1 MSLRNRLREI
11 LKMVASGGPAVCNIA
26 VTNLCNATC
35 DFCNYARNK
44 KLAGRGV
51 MVDVNDLQN
60 AIDILYH
67 KGVRYLTFSGG
78 EPFLHPHLYDMV
90 AYSVQ
95 KGIRPSICTN
105 GYRLDADTIKTIS
118 EIGLKTII
126 ISIDAGSVGE
136 HEKNRGLPGICA
148 RIRKANHHLARLSIR
163 SMASVTINRLITDYP
178 GLILFLRDLGF
189 ETVTFSYPK
198 RTLGSSSL
206 VFSKTS
212 SLVDYSAEELIVAF
226 RKILDLKSCFSILNP
241 AESMK
246 DMIRYLRGKNQ
257 IFPCFGGYK
266 YFFLDW
272 NLDVWRCDYWP
283 SKMCSIQEF
292 ENEPLI
298 RDSCTLCTSDCYRD
312 SSVLLHFAVAIGDAL
327 ACLKR
332 GEISKAARTLVTKS
346 TALSI
351 KSLLNEWKT
360 VRKLATR
367 EFHVQQKI

>member
-1 MSLRNRLREI
+1 MNLPNRLREI
-11 LKMVASGGPAVCNIA
+11 LGMVANGGPAVCNIA

-35 DFCNYARNK
+35 EFCNYAINK
-44 KLAGRGV
+44 KKVDRGV
-51 MVDVNDLQN
+51 LADINDLQN
-60 AIDILYH
+60 AIDILYF

-78 EPFLHPHLYDMV
+78 EPFLHPHLNDLV
-90 AYSVQ
+90 AYSIK

-105 GYRLDADTIKTIS
+105 GYLLDEGAIKS
-118 EIGLKTII
+118 LSGVGLKTII

-136 HEKNRGLPGICA
+136 HEKNRGLPGICTK
-148 RIRKANHHLARLSIR
+148 IRNANQRLARLSIR
-163 SMASVTINRLITDYP
+163 SIASVTINKLITDYHA
-178 GLILFLRDLGF
+178 LILFLQDLGF
-189 ETVTFSYPK
+189 EAVTFSYPK

-212 SLVDYSAEELIVAF
+212 SLVDYSAKELVWEF
-226 RKILDLKSCFSILNP
+226 KKILDLKSRFTVLNP
-241 AESMK
+241 TESIK
-246 DMIRYLRGKNQ
+246 DMIRYLRQENQ

-283 SKMCSIQEF
+283 SKMCSIQEL

-298 RDSCTLCTSDCYRD
+298 RDNCTLCMSDCYRD
-312 SSVLLHFAVAIGDAL
+312 SSVLLHLAVAIGDAL

-332 GEISKAARTLVTKS
+332 GQVLNAASALLTKS

-351 KSLLNEWKT
+351 KSLLNELKT
-360 VRKLATR
+360 VGKLANW
-367 EFHVQQKI
+367 